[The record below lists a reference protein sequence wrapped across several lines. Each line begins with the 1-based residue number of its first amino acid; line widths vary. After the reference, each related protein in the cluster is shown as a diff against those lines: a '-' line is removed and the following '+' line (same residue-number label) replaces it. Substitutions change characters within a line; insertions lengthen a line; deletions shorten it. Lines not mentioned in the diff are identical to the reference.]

1 MQLSMLR
8 QSLLNGKGM
17 SGCER
22 QGLFLNFGFI
32 HAFLT
37 RLEGSKSQ

>member
-8 QSLLNGKGM
+8 QSFLNGKVM
-17 SGCER
+17 SECER

-32 HAFLT
+32 HVFLT
-37 RLEGSKSQ
+37 RLEASKSQ